1 MIFDNLTLMAISAT
15 LGIVVLLVTSANR
28 SKRD

>member
-15 LGIVVLLVTSANR
+15 LGIVLFLFTSSNR

>member
-15 LGIVVLLVTSANR
+15 LGIVLLLVTSANR
-28 SKRD
+28 GKRD

>member
-15 LGIVVLLVTSANR
+15 LGIVVFLFTSANR